1 MSAGHI
7 PEAAYRPRRVGGT
20 RLWPIGAVALCV
32 FAIGFPSLYY
42 PFGRDQGIHAYIA
55 QLAGDGYVIYRDVFN
70 VKPPLTTVVHWLAQ
84 ALFGDNMRAIRIMD
98 LLIVAATAL
107 MLRDLVGRHMRSP
120 WIGAVAAVAFA
131 AGHYSNNY
139 WFTAQ
144 TDGWCN
150 VFLVAS
156 VSLYS
161 RSFET
166 SSARTRALLLCCAGL
181 LVGLSFWL
189 KYTTAVVLLVYPAV
203 HLASKAPARR
213 IVADGAAVAA
223 GFLSCVAMGIATL
236 GAMGALGAF
245 VDIQEFMGSYVAHA
259 REWWQFLLA
268 PLLILSGAK
277 LVTALAMLGFYAA
290 YKGFAVPAYRPQ
302 IAGLL
307 AWLAAGWG
315 SALLQGKIIPY
326 HLLPMLPPLAIAT
339 AIGVHAVI
347 GKLRSLGFP
356 KVEPPLIAI
365 ACILIAWFSP
375 VPDQYRALRPVLS
388 GNETL
393 RAYWDDGAFGHSDF
407 QTKDNLALVDYIERR
422 TLPCDSLFVWGFEP
436 SVYFLSHRRL
446 VSRFVYNFP
455 MFTAYYRQSY
465 RDELMAAVT
474 ADPPVAFVVEHED
487 RTPHV
492 SVHNHDSAEVLR
504 QFTALNRFV
513 AANYVMRE
521 RVARFDVYFR
531 RDIDPAAARACPSG

>member
-1 MSAGHI
+1 M
-7 PEAAYRPRRVGGT
+7 PKAAYGSRGIAGM
-20 RLWPIGAVALCV
+20 RLVAVASVALAV

-55 QLAGDGYVIYRDVFN
+55 QLAGDGYVVYRDVFN

-84 ALFGDNMRAIRIMD
+84 ALFGEDMRAIRIMD
-98 LLIVAATAL
+98 LLVMTATAL
-107 MLRDLVGRHMRSP
+107 MLQDLVGRHMRSA

-131 AGHYSNNY
+131 ASHYSNNY

-161 RSFET
+161 RSLET
-166 SSARTRALLLCCAGL
+166 GSARTRALLLCCAGVP
-181 LVGLSFWL
+181 VGLSFWL

-203 HLASKAPARR
+203 HLASRLPARH
-213 IVADGAAVAA
+213 ILADGAAVAT
-223 GFLSCVAMGIATL
+223 GFFSCVAIGIAAL
-236 GAMGALGAF
+236 AAMGALGAF
-245 VDIQEFMGSYVAHA
+245 LDIQEFMGSYVAHA

-268 PLLILSGAK
+268 PLLILSGPK
-277 LVTALAMLGFYAA
+277 LVTALAMLGLYPA
-290 YKGFAVPAYRPQ
+290 YKGFAVPGWRPQ

-326 HLLPMLPPLAIAT
+326 HLLPMLPPLAVA
-339 AIGVHAVI
+339 AAVGVHAII
-347 GKLRSLGFP
+347 GKVRSFGYR
-356 KVEPPLIAI
+356 KVEAPATAI

-375 VPDQYRALRPVLS
+375 IPGQYRDLRPVLS
-388 GNETL
+388 GDETL
-393 RAYWDDGAFGHSDF
+393 RAYWDGDAFGHSDF
-407 QTKDNLALVDYIERR
+407 QTKDNLALVDYIEER

-446 VSRFVYNFP
+446 VSRFAYNFP

-465 RDELMAAVT
+465 RDEFMAAVA
-474 ADPPVAFVVEHED
+474 ADPPIAFVVEHDD
-487 RTPHV
+487 RTPLV
-492 SVHNHDSAEVLR
+492 SAHNHDSAEVLR

-513 AANYVMRE
+513 AANYVMRD

-531 RDIDPAAARACPSG
+531 RDIDPSTARACPSG